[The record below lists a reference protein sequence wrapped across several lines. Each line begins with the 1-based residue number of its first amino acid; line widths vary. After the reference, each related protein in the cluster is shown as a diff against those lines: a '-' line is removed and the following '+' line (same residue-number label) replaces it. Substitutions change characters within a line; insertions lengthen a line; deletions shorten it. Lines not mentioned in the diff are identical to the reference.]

1 MPTLN
6 DLENDP
12 SDHSPTHANAQ
23 YFANNHW
30 KLIPV
35 HGITDDGLCTCGRPH
50 SDPKEVGKHPA
61 SPNGQKDAT
70 TDLIQLQGWWRQ
82 NPDYNMGVF
91 CKASGFLVIDID
103 PRSGGDESFI
113 TLEERAEGSLIPTVE
128 AITGEYTVRGK
139 KVRGRHLYYRCDAN
153 EKFLGNL
160 AKEGLKGI
168 DIKHNGY
175 VVIAPSR
182 HFSGVTYDWKPGH
195 APWEMEIAEAP
206 EELLN
211 CLRAKKPVKSTLAT
225 YKPGD
230 FSSLV
235 ELADYGEK
243 VDVERIMREGLVEGN
258 RAVGIYQLACSLA
271 NKYGTD
277 PVSRSMIETTLIRF
291 NTEMIRPPLELDGSN
306 SLLMHTHRAIDF
318 VAANPAPVHPVV
330 EQSVETRALL
340 DTNDSEVVDWL
351 VPQFS
356 GKYIWCTGRGW
367 LLYSEGVWDSRSDE
381 HVREQ
386 LRTFFHERWMKT
398 RENALLPG
406 SDSSIR
412 SLLSVGKLKA
422 YELLLRGGLEV
433 LPKHLDTHHDL
444 INAANGVVDLKSGA
458 LLPHSKDY
466 LFTLKTPTSYIPGS
480 RHDDWDKA
488 LEAIPS
494 YSRDWLQSYVGVGCT
509 GWVVKEDIIVLLLG
523 GGRNGKSTIVHMP
536 RVVLGKYAK
545 QVSDR
550 ILTGRAGDHTT
561 ELTDL
566 FGCRLAL
573 LEELP
578 DYTISTARLKQ
589 ITSTSVMTGRR
600 MRQDDMEWVPTHTL
614 LITSNFEP
622 TVPSGDAGTWRRLVK
637 VSFPYRY
644 VANPSLEH
652 DRKIL
657 LGLRERLI
665 EGSTGQ
671 HEAVFAW
678 MIEGAMKWYSNGK
691 QLPPLPDEVVAAT
704 EEWRA
709 SQDILGGFMSD
720 RLIIKA
726 GSYVTVDDLFMDY
739 KSLHPEDATL
749 DNLTMFSSA
758 LRAHEFCHANGLKF
772 GRKRIK
778 DITLSRPQD
787 AYKELPAQPQ
797 VVSGI
802 AFNK

>member
-1 MPTLN
+1 MNSSNNL
-6 DLENDP
+6 DL
-12 SDHSPTHANAQ
+12 ALQ
-23 YFANNHW
+23 YASKYGWH
-30 KLIPV
+30 IQPV
-35 HGITDDGLCTCGRPH
+35 HGITNEGKCTCGRPH
-50 SDPKEVGKHPA
+50 NDPKEIGKHPA
-61 SPNGQKDAT
+61 SPNGQQDAT
-70 TDLIQLQGWWRQ
+70 TDLGRIQSWWEE
-82 NPDYNMGVF
+82 NPDYNIGVF
-91 CKASGFLVIDID
+91 CKPSGFFAIDID

-113 TLEERAEGSLIPTVE
+113 TLEERSEGSIIPTVE
-128 AITGEYTVRGK
+128 AITGEYNIRGK
-139 KVRGRHLYYRCDAN
+139 SVRGRHLIYRCNAY
-153 EKFLGNL
+153 EPFMKNL
-160 AKEGLKGI
+160 DKVGLKGI

-175 VVIAPSR
+175 IVISPSR
-182 HFSGVTYDWKPGH
+182 HFSGITYDWKPGH
-195 APWEMEIAEAP
+195 APWETEIAEAP

-211 CLRAKKPVKSTLAT
+211 CLRAKNTVKSTLVT
-225 YKPGD
+225 HKTGD
-230 FSSLV
+230 YASLV
-235 ELADYGEK
+235 ELAKYSEK
-243 VDVERIMREGLVEGN
+243 VDAERILQEGLIEGN
-258 RAVGIYQLACSLA
+258 RAVGVYQLACSLA

-291 NTEMIRPPLELDGSN
+291 NAEMIRPPLELDGPN
-306 SLLMHTHRAIDF
+306 SLLMHVRRAIEF
-318 VAANPAPVHPVV
+318 VAANPIPMTPVV
-330 EQSVETRALL
+330 EQSFESRALL

-356 GKYIWCTGRGW
+356 GKYIWCAGRGW
-367 LLYSEGVWDSRSDE
+367 LIYSEGVWDSRSDE

-386 LRTFFHERWMKT
+386 LRTFLHERWMKT

-412 SLLSVGKLKA
+412 SLLSVGKLKE

-466 LFTLKTPTSYIPGS
+466 LFTLKTPTAYVPGS
-480 RHDDWDKA
+480 HHNDWDKA
-488 LEAIPS
+488 LEAIPN
-494 YSRDWLQSYVGVGCT
+494 YSRDWLQTYVGVGCT

-523 GGRNGKSTIVHMP
+523 GGRNGKSTVVHMP

-600 MRQDDMEWVPTHTL
+600 MRQDDMEWIPTHTL
-614 LITSNFEP
+614 LIASNFEP

-652 DRKIL
+652 DRKII

-665 EGSTGQ
+665 EGGTGQ
-671 HEAVFAW
+671 HEAVFTW
-678 MIEGAMKWYSNGK
+678 MVEGAMKWYSNGK

-709 SQDILGGFMSD
+709 SQDILGGFLSEH
-720 RLIIKA
+720 LTIKP
-726 GSYVTVDDLFMDY
+726 GSYTTVEDLFTKY
-739 KSLHPEDATL
+739 KSVHPEDPLL
-749 DNLTMFSSA
+749 DNLTTFSSA
-758 LRAHEFCHANGLKF
+758 LRAHEFCHMNGLKF
-772 GRKRIK
+772 GRKRTK
-778 DITLSRPQD
+778 DISISRPGGMLNT
-787 AYKELPAQPQ
+787 LPAQSQ
-797 VVSGI
+797 VVSGL
-802 AFNK
+802 AFNI